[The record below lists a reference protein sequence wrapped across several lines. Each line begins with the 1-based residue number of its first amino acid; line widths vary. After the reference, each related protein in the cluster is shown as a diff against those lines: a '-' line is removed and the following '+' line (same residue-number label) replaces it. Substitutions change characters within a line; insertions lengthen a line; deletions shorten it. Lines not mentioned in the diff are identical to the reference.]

1 MRRTI
6 YTTAAIGMTSG
17 GVKWLEKDAL
27 LLATGGLRFCGFKRR
42 LIRKPL
48 Q

>member
-6 YTTAAIGMTSG
+6 YATAAIGITSG
-17 GVKWLEKDAL
+17 GVKWLENDAL
-27 LLATGGLRFCGFKRR
+27 LLATGGLRFRGFKRL